1 MKKVLF
7 TLLALVLSVGSYA
20 QLIANKTDNKVTM
33 NFDFFSDFQL
43 QTNENWDARGFNQG
57 FSMALTYNFPLGE
70 SSKHTVGIG
79 VGMSSHNYYS
89 YSRIANPYATDTLQ
103 FIQYRDESNFKRF
116 KVNPTYVDIPLEL
129 RFRIKD
135 AWKIGVG
142 FKFGI
147 RVAGKTKYV
156 GPDENGVIIRE
167 KYCGIDNLERY
178 AYAATLRVG
187 YKWISAYCSYQMS
200 RVFELGHEAPAICP
214 LSVGFTIAPF

>member
-7 TLLALVLSVGSYA
+7 TLIALILSVGSYA
-20 QLIANKTDNKVTM
+20 QLIADKTDNKVTM
-33 NFDFFSDFQL
+33 NFDFFSDIQMK
-43 QTNENWDARGFNQG
+43 TNDNWDARGFNQG
-57 FSMALTYNFPLGE
+57 FSMALTYNLPLGE
-70 SSKHTVGIG
+70 SKKHTFSIG
-79 VGMSSHNYYS
+79 AGLSSHNYYS
-89 YSRIANPYATDTLQ
+89 YSRIANPYATDTLA
-103 FIQYRDESNFKRF
+103 FLQYRGEKNFKRY

-156 GPDENGVIIRE
+156 GPDEDGITIRE
-167 KYCGIDNLERY
+167 KYCGIKNLERY
-178 AYAATLRVG
+178 SYAATFRVG

>member
-43 QTNENWDARGFNQG
+43 QTNQNWDARGFNQG

-70 SSKHTVGIG
+70 SKKHTVGIG
-79 VGMSSHNYYS
+79 AGMSTHNYFS
-89 YSRIANPYATDTLQ
+89 YSRIVNPYSTDTLQ
-103 FIQYRDESNFKRF
+103 FIRYRNESNFKRY
-116 KVNPTYVDIPLEL
+116 KVNPVYVEIPLEL

-147 RVAGKTKYV
+147 RVGGNTRYV
-156 GPDENGVIIRE
+156 GPNEDGVIIRE
-167 KYCGIDNLERY
+167 EYNRISNLERY
-178 AYAATLRVG
+178 AYAATFRVG
-187 YKWISAYCSYQMS
+187 YKWFSAYCAYQMS

>member
-1 MKKVLF
+1 MYKVIF
-7 TLLALVLSVGSYA
+7 TLIALVLSVGSYA

-33 NFDFFSDFQL
+33 NFDFFSDIQL
-43 QTNENWDARGFNQG
+43 QTNQNWDARGFNQG

-70 SSKHTVGIG
+70 SKTHTVA
-79 VGMSSHNYYS
+79 VGAGLSSHNYYS
-89 YSRIANPYATDTLQ
+89 YSRIMDPYTTDTLH
-103 FIQYRDESNFKRF
+103 FVQYRDDSKFKRF
-116 KVNPTYVDIPLEL
+116 KVNPTYIDIPLEL
-129 RFRIKD
+129 RFRIND

-156 GPDENGVIIRE
+156 GPNDNDVLIRE

-178 AYAATLRVG
+178 SYSATLRVG
-187 YKWISAYCSYQMS
+187 YKWISAYCAYQMS
-200 RVFELGHEAPAICP
+200 PVFETGHNAPAICP